1 MPCNQHLIS
10 ACDIYDSNQNE
21 RKSPTNPQQAV
32 AFDTNF
38 YWVFPTAHNF
48 IQHGV
53 TSRLQSALQTEGK
66 NRKLKWKFKHSPAAK
81 AKKMPGIFSDS
92 SRTQAHTLT
101 QRTERNGNGNARSR
115 ILICMRNF
123 ACELYAKNGAHM
135 SVNWRL
141 WQHPTPHN
149 EPPKKPPN
157 PLHAPMWCALEFH
170 AFICKDY
177 EMRPVAAKVLYALP
191 AAGAAFSFSS
201 GCVRGFCYHEFSW
214 IYPSP
219 PTTTTSHPFGH
230 FLLCL
235 LVRPSVRPLRWLVM
249 HAKVCGKYT
258 DPGLQ
263 QQTGRWEWHAKY
275 FCIKMFAHQHGSDR
289 NGAVRSRV
297 LAASWQLHLTPWS
310 DVSRGEMLNFKAFQ
324 FRIFDTRKLSMKFS
338 KMFVKLY
345 SIYMER
351 ASLVAFYLGWQNALI
366 VLPQGLNVRHFISCI
381 WAYCVCYVLAMLKGP
396 STPFGHD
403 GEYEATAAMEH
414 ISYLI
419 KWVSYYYGGR
429 ALMKSDDDLPHSV
442 DYWPVSWALVG
453 Y

>member
-1 MPCNQHLIS
+1 
-10 ACDIYDSNQNE
+10 
-21 RKSPTNPQQAV
+21 
-32 AFDTNF
+32 
-38 YWVFPTAHNF
+38 
-48 IQHGV
+48 
-53 TSRLQSALQTEGK
+53 
-66 NRKLKWKFKHSPAAK
+66 
-81 AKKMPGIFSDS
+81 
-92 SRTQAHTLT
+92 
-101 QRTERNGNGNARSR
+101 
-115 ILICMRNF
+115 
-123 ACELYAKNGAHM
+123 
-135 SVNWRL
+135 
-141 WQHPTPHN
+141 
-149 EPPKKPPN
+149 
-157 PLHAPMWCALEFH
+157 
-170 AFICKDY
+170 
-177 EMRPVAAKVLYALP
+177 
-191 AAGAAFSFSS
+191 
-201 GCVRGFCYHEFSW
+201 
-214 IYPSP
+214 
-219 PTTTTSHPFGH
+219 
-230 FLLCL
+230 
-235 LVRPSVRPLRWLVM
+235 M